1 MTDHQFRNSMFGGF
15 NRQDVLDFLTS
26 SAEKTNEEL
35 NRRQASF
42 EALEKEHK
50 DCLQRSEQLSE
61 QLEQTGREREEF
73 KHQAEQLTLEL
84 ARVSAADQNKGAEL
98 ETLRAQLTRAQEELE
113 QLRAQVGKLA
123 PDAEAY
129 VAIKERTAGVEL
141 EAHRRAQSVEARAR
155 IMAGDLQR
163 QMEQW
168 MAKVE
173 QQYGQLKQEVEASV
187 EQANAQLLAA
197 GGSLSRVTALLDE
210 QQGALRQV
218 SENYAAAVQKKKA
231 E

>member
-1 MTDHQFRNSMFGGF
+1 MDHPFRSATFGGF
-15 NRQDVLDFLTS
+15 NRQDVLTYLESTS
-26 SAEKTNEEL
+26 KENTQKLESLQQQLEEQRASYEAAL
-35 NRRQASF
+35 RDLEALRQQASQLEADLKQAQADRDEARRQLDQANAELS
-42 EALEKEHK
+42 AVRTLQSQTARDLESAQA
-50 DCLQRSEQLSE
+50 DAARWQQSAA
-61 QLEQTGREREEF
+61 QLEP
-73 KHQAEQLTLEL
+73 
-84 ARVSAADQNKGAEL
+84 D
-98 ETLRAQLTRAQEELE
+98 AQLYRA
-113 QLRAQVGKLA
+113 V
-123 PDAEAY
+123 
-129 VAIKERTAGVEL
+129 KERTAGVEL

-173 QQYGQLKQEVEASV
+173 QQYGQLKQEVETSV

>member
-84 ARVSAADQNKGAEL
+84 ARVSAADQNKAAEL
-98 ETLRAQLTRAQEELE
+98 ETLRAQLTRAQVKY
-113 QLRAQVGKLA
+113 LRV
-123 PDAEAY
+123 
-129 VAIKERTAGVEL
+129 
-141 EAHRRAQSVEARAR
+141 
-155 IMAGDLQR
+155 
-163 QMEQW
+163 
-168 MAKVE
+168 
-173 QQYGQLKQEVEASV
+173 
-187 EQANAQLLAA
+187 
-197 GGSLSRVTALLDE
+197 
-210 QQGALRQV
+210 
-218 SENYAAAVQKKKA
+218 
-231 E
+231 

>member
-84 ARVSAADQNKGAEL
+84 ARVSAADQNKAAEL

-173 QQYGQLKQEVEASV
+173 QQYGQLKQEVETSV